1 MHFTYRSRPLVAA
14 ACLVAMLSGCG
25 GGSSGTMPD
34 DDMMTGGDPMTGGNT
49 TGHVGLMAGMDRRFS
64 EGRTIGL
71 ADDGMTTVTRT
82 GSGWELTVH
91 GNSVEFSDSELGAV
105 EPGFFNKFNES
116 TNVDVWFWSDE
127 EGGFEGAPE
136 FEYLDIY
143 GFSYG
148 IATPGADLATFDD
161 GDYVRGSYANIVH
174 GIPTSDMPVSGTA
187 TYEGRVEAREW
198 RDDDPVFARDSTV
211 YNGDFDMI
219 ATFGASGAEVA
230 GTFSFTGVTGG
241 IIPFRASTSGN
252 QLSVSGLRI
261 DQGHFAGY
269 ENIGVRAAF
278 FGPAAA
284 EAGGVFEGDNPAAGT
299 LIHGYFAGAQQ

>member
-14 ACLVAMLSGCG
+14 ACLVAMLSGCS
-25 GGSSGTMPD
+25 GGSSGTIP
-34 DDMMTGGDPMTGGNT
+34 GGDTIEP
-49 TGHVGLMAGMDRRFS
+49 VGFVAGMDRRFS

-105 EPGFFNKFNES
+105 DPGHFNKFNES
-116 TNVDVWFWSDE
+116 TGANVWFWSDE
-127 EGGFEGAPE
+127 EGGFEGDPE

-143 GFSYG
+143 GFSYSV
-148 IATPGADLATFDD
+148 ATPGADLSTIDD
-161 GDYVRGSYANIVH
+161 GDYVRVIYSNIVH
-174 GIPTSDMPVSGTA
+174 GDPTSDMPVGGTA
-187 TYEGRVEAREW
+187 TYEGRVKAREW
-198 RDDDPVFARDSTV
+198 RDDAPASGRAPTV
-211 YNGDFDMI
+211 YDGDFDMV
-219 ATFGASGAEVA
+219 ATFAASGAAVT

>member
-1 MHFTYRSRPLVAA
+1 MHFTYRSRPLVAV

-25 GGSSGTMPD
+25 GGSSGTMP
-34 DDMMTGGDPMTGGNT
+34 GGDTIEP
-49 TGHVGLMAGMDRRFS
+49 VGLVAGMDRRFS

-71 ADDGMTTVTRT
+71 TDDGMTMVTRT

-91 GNSVEFSDSELGAV
+91 GHSVEFSDSELGAV
-105 EPGFFNKFNES
+105 DPGHFNKFDES
-116 TNVDVWFWSDE
+116 TGVNVWFWSDE

-143 GFSYG
+143 GFSYAV
-148 IATPGADLATFDD
+148 ATPGADLSTIDD
-161 GDYVRGSYANIVH
+161 GDYVRVIYSNIVH
-174 GIPTSDMPVSGTA
+174 GDPTSDMPVSGTA

-198 RDDDPVFARDSTV
+198 GDDAPASGRDFTV
-211 YNGDFDMI
+211 YNGDFDMT
-219 ATFGASGAEVA
+219 AMFGASGAEVA
-230 GTFSFTGVTGG
+230 GTFSFTGVAGG
-241 IIPFRASTSGN
+241 IIPFTASTSGN
-252 QLSVSGLRI
+252 QLSVSGLSI

-299 LIHGYFAGAQQ
+299 LIHGYFASARQ